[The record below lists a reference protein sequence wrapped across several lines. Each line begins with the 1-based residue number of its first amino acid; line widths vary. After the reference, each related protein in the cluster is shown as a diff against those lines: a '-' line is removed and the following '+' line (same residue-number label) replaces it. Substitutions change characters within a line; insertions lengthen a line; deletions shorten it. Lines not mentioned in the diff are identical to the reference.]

1 MNIEG
6 IAGKIAIGR
15 QANLLITKPIS
26 SLAFL
31 PYHFGETG
39 IEKVLVNGQV
49 I

>member
-1 MNIEG
+1 MDVEA

-15 QANLLITKPIS
+15 PANLLITKPIS

-39 IEKVLVNGQV
+39 IEKVLLNGQV
-49 I
+49 L